1 MPRILLPW
9 YNKVLGRRRRRGGCG
24 WKEVNFREEM
34 EQGLPQ
40 PMQPMMM
47 PVAFPLRLWQR
58 KGKECKCV
66 GTNCVLVKIFFP
78 HFPLR
83 DEYYLVHDG
92 ASEYK

>member
-40 PMQPMMM
+40 SVMM
-47 PVAFPLRLWQR
+47 PVAFPLLLWQKKKLSFIFVLIFHLGMNILWFMKPLNIADSR
-58 KGKECKCV
+58 KRTWIG
-66 GTNCVLVKIFFP
+66 
-78 HFPLR
+78 
-83 DEYYLVHDG
+83 
-92 ASEYK
+92 